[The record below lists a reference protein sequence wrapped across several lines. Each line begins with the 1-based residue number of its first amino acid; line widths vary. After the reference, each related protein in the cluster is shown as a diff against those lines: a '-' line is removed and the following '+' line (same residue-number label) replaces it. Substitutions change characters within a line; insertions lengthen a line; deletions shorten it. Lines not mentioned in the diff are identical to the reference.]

1 MLQDDEKVLSG
12 VWCTMASREMVLLVH
27 KKVMFTETSQDRS
40 KQWDLG
46 KAENIMFPILH
57 MFKKLSRWWALVG
70 GLRERQRPR
79 VTTC

>member
-46 KAENIMFPILH
+46 KAENIMFPILQPAIY
-57 MFKKLSRWWALVG
+57 KTLSK
-70 GLRERQRPR
+70 GLPLSLSQ
-79 VTTC
+79 CHLLN